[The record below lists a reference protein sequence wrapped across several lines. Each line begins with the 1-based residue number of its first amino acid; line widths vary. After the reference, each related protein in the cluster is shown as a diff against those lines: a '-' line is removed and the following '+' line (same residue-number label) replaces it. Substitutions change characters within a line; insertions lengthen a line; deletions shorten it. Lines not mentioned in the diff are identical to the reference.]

1 MLFDKYKNKM
11 DKYLLENITFR
22 TITLILSILIAFLVW
37 IIVSRTDSQKVVFM
51 PPKIINQEFWI
62 AGNEVSK
69 TYLHEM
75 GQFVSFNLL
84 NITKENANNNIEN
97 LLTLVDSKFY
107 NEVKIKLLQ
116 QTNYIIDNAISRTFF
131 VSSIDA
137 DTKGL
142 IKVFGVVK
150 DIIGD
155 KVIDSNQQILSINYS
170 INQGRFIINNISIE
184 KEKPNSQ
191 KEVKEEK

>member
-131 VSSIDA
+131 VSAIDA

-184 KEKPNSQ
+184 KEEPNSQ

>member
-22 TITLILSILIAFLVW
+22 TVTLILSLLIVFLVW

-107 NEVKIKLLQ
+107 NEVKIKLLE

-155 KVIDSNQQILSINYS
+155 KVVRSSQSIVNIHYE
-170 INQGRFIINNISIE
+170 INQGRFVLNDILIE
-184 KEKPNSQ
+184 EGKNDKT
-191 KEVKEEK
+191 KDKK

>member
-22 TITLILSILIAFLVW
+22 TVTLILSLLIVFLVW

-107 NEVKIKLLQ
+107 NEIKIKLLE

-155 KVIDSNQQILSINYS
+155 KVVRSSQSIVNIHYE
-170 INQGRFIINNISIE
+170 INQGRFVLNDILIE
-184 KEKPNSQ
+184 EGKNDKT
-191 KEVKEEK
+191 KDKK

>member
-22 TITLILSILIAFLVW
+22 TVTLILSLLIVFLIW

-107 NEVKIKLLQ
+107 NEVKIKLLE

-155 KVIDSNQQILSINYS
+155 KVVRSSQSIVNIHYE
-170 INQGRFIINNISIE
+170 INQGRFVLNDILIE
-184 KEKPNSQ
+184 EGKNDKT
-191 KEVKEEK
+191 KDKK

>member
-22 TITLILSILIAFLVW
+22 TVTLILSLLIVFLVW

-107 NEVKIKLLQ
+107 NEVKIKLLE

-131 VSSIDA
+131 VSAIDA

-155 KVIDSNQQILSINYS
+155 KVVRSSQSIVNIHYE
-170 INQGRFIINNISIE
+170 INQGRFVLNDVLIE
-184 KEKPNSQ
+184 EGKNDKT
-191 KEVKEEK
+191 KDKK

>member
-22 TITLILSILIAFLVW
+22 TVTLILSLLIVFLIW

-107 NEVKIKLLQ
+107 NEVKIKLLEQ
-116 QTNYIIDNAISRTFF
+116 SNYITDNAISRTFF
-131 VSSIDA
+131 VSAIDA

-155 KVIDSNQQILSINYS
+155 KVVRSSQSIVNIHYE
-170 INQGRFIINNISIE
+170 INQGRFVLNDILIE
-184 KEKPNSQ
+184 EGKNDKT
-191 KEVKEEK
+191 KDKK

>member
-22 TITLILSILIAFLVW
+22 TVTLILSLLIVFLVW

-97 LLTLVDSKFY
+97 LLTLVDSNFY
-107 NEVKIKLLQ
+107 NEVKIKLLE

-155 KVIDSNQQILSINYS
+155 KVVRSSQSIVNIHYE
-170 INQGRFIINNISIE
+170 INQGRFVLNDVLIE
-184 KEKPNSQ
+184 EGKNDKT
-191 KEVKEEK
+191 KDKK

>member
-22 TITLILSILIAFLVW
+22 TVTLILSLLIVFLVW

-107 NEVKIKLLQ
+107 NEVKIKLLE

-155 KVIDSNQQILSINYS
+155 KVVRSSQSIVNIHYE
-170 INQGRFIINNISIE
+170 INQGRFVLNDVLIE
-184 KEKPNSQ
+184 EGKNDKT
-191 KEVKEEK
+191 KDKK

>member
-1 MLFDKYKNKM
+1 
-11 DKYLLENITFR
+11 
-22 TITLILSILIAFLVW
+22 
-37 IIVSRTDSQKVVFM
+37 
-51 PPKIINQEFWI
+51 
-62 AGNEVSK
+62 
-69 TYLHEM
+69 M

-107 NEVKIKLLQ
+107 NEVKIKLLE

-131 VSSIDA
+131 VSAIDA

-155 KVIDSNQQILSINYS
+155 KVVRSSQSIVNIHYE
-170 INQGRFIINNISIE
+170 INQGRFVLNDVLIE
-184 KEKPNSQ
+184 EGKNDKT
-191 KEVKEEK
+191 KDKK